1 MLRNNSPKKWIMILA
16 FLLASGGFVLAFWPL
31 EIIGILVAAGGGV
44 PLMAL
49 GIGLLLDLAYGAPLG
64 LAHYLYFPFTIAA
77 FLAIGGRL
85 LAGRFMIERSEHGH
99 L

>member
-49 GIGLLLDLAYGAPLG
+49 GIGL
-64 LAHYLYFPFTIAA
+64 
-77 FLAIGGRL
+77 RN
-85 LAGRFMIERSEHGH
+85 
-99 L
+99 